1 MVELIVELIKAV
13 QSTPVPLLLI
23 LAGILFI
30 LLRFVTKIAGAIE
43 VDPEQRKWTI
53 PIGLFLLTIGLILN
67 FFPVHSISS
76 VSTGQIPVQ
85 SNPNTVGSV
94 ADWQHLLNGCGY
106 GPLEITDSM
115 DQKTQSETK
124 RFQKELGLP
133 VTGKVDS
140 LTWQAGLKHDKLP
153 GWSNE
158 RQ

>member
-1 MVELIVELIKAV
+1 MVELIKSV

-67 FFPVHSISS
+67 FFPVHPIP
-76 VSTGQIPVQ
+76 VPNPDDGTEPIPVQ